1 MHLRAKSLLFLS
13 FTVVSFLYVNPGFAA
28 QTNLSSRLLLNLG
41 IQYDSNFYYDPVDE
55 RGVTT
60 YQVQPG
66 IELAYETG
74 KSEIAFRYM
83 LDANYYNESDEDDFY
98 GQNASLIGNFELSDR
113 LSFNLSDYFRYTYDT
128 ADLDELGNTRTRQ
141 KYYQNRLPALFSLDF
156 EPKFTTQFGYQNWI
170 TNYDDDT
177 LTTANVDS
185 MGHQGIF
192 DLIYH
197 LNSSTSLDLEYH
209 YWDMDYDGPIS
220 DYTSNQLSLVGRKEF
235 RIVDLEAAVGY
246 QKREFA
252 EPGLDDI
259 DVVPY
264 RFILSGR
271 TSSGK
276 SRFSLSAEQNFN
288 FLETSDQGYY
298 EAMRFSLRL
307 DHDLTGK
314 ITVGLNGYYQNSD
327 YVDSIRE
334 DDTYN
339 ILADIN
345 YQFMD
350 RLALYL
356 SAGYENRNSSE
367 FFAEYKNT
375 EVMGQLRF
383 SHDIAK

>member
-1 MHLRAKSLLFLS
+1 MRLRYRSLFIPLF
-13 FTVVSFLYVNPGFAA
+13 VVASFLYVNPGFAA

-66 IELAYETG
+66 IELGYETG

-128 ADLDELGNTRTRQ
+128 AELDDLGDIRTRE
-141 KYYQNRLPALFSLDF
+141 KYYQNRLRALFSLDF

-177 LTTANVDS
+177 LTARYVDS
-185 MGHQGIF
+185 MGNQGIF

-209 YWDMDYDGPIS
+209 YWDMDYDGPVS
-220 DYTSNQLSLVGRKEF
+220 DYTSDQLSLVARKEY

-246 QKREFA
+246 QKRKFD

-259 DVVPY
+259 EVVPY
-264 RFILSGR
+264 RFILRGR
-271 TSSGK
+271 SSSEK
-276 SRFSLSAEQNFN
+276 SRVSLSAEQNFN
-288 FLETSDQGYY
+288 FLETGNQGYY

-314 ITVGLNGYYQNSD
+314 ITVGVRGYYQNSD

-345 YQFMD
+345 YQIREKIAFNF
-350 RLALYL
+350 
-356 SAGYENRNSSE
+356 SAGYENRDSNIASQE
-367 FFAEYKNT
+367 FNNT
-375 EVMGQLRF
+375 EVIGQLRF
-383 SHDIAK
+383 FHDIAK

>member
-1 MHLRAKSLLFLS
+1 M
-13 FTVVSFLYVNPGFAA
+13 
-28 QTNLSSRLLLNLG
+28 TNLSSRLLLNLG

-60 YQVQPG
+60 YLVQPG
-66 IELAYETG
+66 IELGYETG
-74 KSEIAFRYM
+74 KSEITFHYM
-83 LDANYYNESDEDDFY
+83 LDANYYDESNEDDFY
-98 GQNASLIGNFELSDR
+98 GHDASLMGNFELSDR
-113 LSFNLSDYFRYTYDT
+113 LSFNLSDNFRYTYDT
-128 ADLDELGNTRTRQ
+128 AELDDLGDTRTRE
-141 KYYQNRLPALFSLDF
+141 KYYQNRLRALFALDF

-170 TNYDDDT
+170 TNYDDDA
-177 LTTANVDS
+177 LTATYDDS
-185 MGHQGIF
+185 MGNQGIF

-209 YWDMDYDGPIS
+209 YWDMDYDGPVS

-246 QKREFA
+246 QKRKFD
-252 EPGLDDI
+252 EPGLEDI

-264 RFILSGR
+264 RFILRGR

-276 SRFSLSAEQNFN
+276 SRYSLSAEQNFN

-307 DHDLTGK
+307 NHDLTGK

-327 YVDSIRE
+327 YVYTIQE

-345 YQFMD
+345 YQV
-350 RLALYL
+350 REKIALYC
-356 SAGYENRNSSE
+356 SAGYENRNSNIPSE
-367 FFAEYKNT
+367 EYNNT
-375 EVMGQLRF
+375 EVIGQVRF
-383 SHDIAK
+383 FHDIAK

>member
-1 MHLRAKSLLFLS
+1 MHLRDKSLLFLS
-13 FTVVSFLYVNPGFAA
+13 FIVALFLYADLASAA
-28 QTNLSSRLLLNLG
+28 MTNVSSRLLLNLG
-41 IQYDSNFYYDPVDE
+41 IQYDSNFYYDPLDE

-66 IELAYETG
+66 IELGYETG

-83 LDANYYNESDEDDFY
+83 LDANYYNESNEDDFY
-98 GQNASLIGNFELSDR
+98 GHDASLVGNFELSDR

-128 ADLDELGNTRTRQ
+128 AYLDDLGDTRTRE
-141 KYYQNRLPALFSLDF
+141 KYYQNRLRALFALDF

-177 LTTANVDS
+177 LTAPYDNS
-185 MGHQGIF
+185 MGNQGIF

-209 YWDMDYDGPIS
+209 YWAMDYDGPVS

-246 QKREFA
+246 QKRKFD

-264 RFILSGR
+264 RFILRGR

-276 SRFSLSAEQNFN
+276 SRYSLSAEQNFN

-298 EAMRFSLRL
+298 EAMRFSFRL

-327 YVDSIRE
+327 YVDTIQE

-345 YQFMD
+345 YQL
-350 RLALYL
+350 REKIALYF
-356 SAGYENRNSSE
+356 SAGYENRDSNIPSE
-367 FFAEYKNT
+367 EYNNT
-375 EVMGQLRF
+375 EVIGQVRF
-383 SHDIAK
+383 FHDIAK